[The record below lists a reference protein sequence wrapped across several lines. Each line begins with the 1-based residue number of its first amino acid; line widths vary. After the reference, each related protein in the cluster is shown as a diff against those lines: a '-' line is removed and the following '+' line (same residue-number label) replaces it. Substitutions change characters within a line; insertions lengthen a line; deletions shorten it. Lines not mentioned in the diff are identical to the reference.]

1 MKNTKLI
8 FSLLA
13 VMSLGL
19 TAQNKY
25 TKKADTKFNRL
36 EFVSAIEEYKKVIE
50 KGHGD
55 TYVFAQLAD
64 SYYNIFSTV
73 EAEEFYA
80 KVLENSEDSEYMY
93 RYSQMLK
100 ANGKYDQSNEWMGKF
115 SAKVPEDNRAI
126 AFRKNP
132 TYINKIL
139 DKGQRFNI
147 QNADFNSEYS
157 DFGGSLQG
165 RQLYFTSARNTSRKS
180 YGWNDQPFLDIY
192 TVAKNEDGTYN
203 KAKTVG
209 SPVNSKY
216 HDADVSFSPDG
227 KTVYFSRE
235 SFFEN
240 SFEKSKSN
248 KLGVVHLFKATK
260 DGLKWSNVEGFSIN
274 NSKYSLKNPSVSADG
289 KFLYYASDMPGG
301 FGGFDLYRSAI
312 TDEGLGTPENLGQKV
327 NTEGQEMFPF
337 MSSNGTLYF
346 SSNGHLGMGGLDIFF
361 TKLVDDKYTP
371 VRNLGIPANSNGD
384 DFAFSID
391 ESTGEGFVSSNR
403 AGGKGSDDIYYVK
416 SLKPICDVLVSVVVD
431 NSENGNLVSE
441 AVVSMTDDQ
450 GNVMGTKNTSSEGL
464 VEYMISCDAPT
475 FIEVIAEGYEST
487 KINIPGA
494 SEEEVSVSVSLKPI
508 EDIIQAGKVVLNP
521 IYFDFDKSNVTK
533 QAAFELDKLV
543 QLMKKYPKMGI
554 AITSHTDKRG
564 RASYNLKLSDRRAK
578 TTAQY
583 LISQG
588 IDSSRV
594 KAEGK
599 GETEQIIDC
608 AKVICSKEDYEKNR
622 RSEFTIIDLSKQ

>member
-1 MKNTKLI
+1 
-8 FSLLA
+8 
-13 VMSLGL
+13 MSLGL

-25 TKKADTKFNRL
+25 TQKADTKFNRL
-36 EFVSAIEEYKKVIE
+36 EFVSAIKEYKKVIE

-55 TYVFAQLAD
+55 TYVYAQLAD
-64 SYYNIFSTV
+64 CYYNIFSTE
-73 EAEEFYA
+73 EAEEFYS
-80 KVLENSEDSEYMY
+80 KVLENSEDSRYMY

-100 ANGKYDQSNEWMGKF
+100 ANGKYDQSNEWMEKF

-147 QNADFNSEYS
+147 QNAEFNSEFS
-157 DFGGSLQG
+157 DFGGSFQG
-165 RQLYFTSARNTSRKS
+165 GQLYFTSARNISRKN

-192 TVAKNEDGTYN
+192 SVTKNEDGTYAQAEN
-203 KAKTVG
+203 IG

-248 KLGVVHLFKATK
+248 KLGVVHLFKATR
-260 DGLKWSNVEGFSIN
+260 DGLKWTKVEGFSIN

-289 KFLYYASDMPGG
+289 KYLFYASDMPGG
-301 FGGFDLYRSAI
+301 FGGFDLYRSEI
-312 TDEGLGTPENLGQKV
+312 TNEGLGTPENLGQKV

-337 MSSNGTLYF
+337 ISSNGTLYF
-346 SSNGHLGMGGLDIFF
+346 SSNGHLGMGGLDVFF
-361 TKLVDDKYTP
+361 TKQVDGKYIP

-384 DFAFSID
+384 DFAFTID
-391 ESTGEGFVSSNR
+391 ESKGEGFVSSNR
-403 AGGKGSDDIYYVK
+403 TGGKGSDDIYYVK
-416 SLKPICDVLVSVVVD
+416 ALQPICDVLVTVTVD
-431 NSENGNLVSE
+431 NADKDESISGALVS
-441 AVVSMTDDQ
+441 VTDVN
-450 GNVMGTKNTSSEGL
+450 GNVMSTKTTSSEGIA
-464 VEYMISCDAPT
+464 EFMISCDSSSI
-475 FIEVIAEGYEST
+475 IEVVSEGYESA
-487 KINIPGA
+487 KINIA
-494 SEEEVSVSVSLKPI
+494 VATEEEFPVSVSLKPI
-508 EDIIQAGKVVLNP
+508 DDITEAGKVNLNS
-521 IYFDFDKSNVTK
+521 IYFDFDKSNITK

-564 RASYNLKLSDRRAK
+564 SASYNLKLSDRRAK

-588 IDSSRV
+588 IESSRIT
-594 KAEGK
+594 AEGK

-608 AKVICSKEDYEKNR
+608 VKDPCTKQDYEKNR
-622 RSEFTIIDLSKQ
+622 RSEFKIIDLSK

>member
-1 MKNTKLI
+1 
-8 FSLLA
+8 
-13 VMSLGL
+13 MSLGL

-50 KGHGD
+50 KGQGD
-55 TYVFAQLAD
+55 TYIYAQLAD
-64 SYYNIFSTV
+64 SYYNIFSTE

-80 KVLENSEDSEYMY
+80 KVLETSDSSEHMF
-93 RYSQMLK
+93 RYAQMLK
-100 ANGKYDQSNEWMGKF
+100 ANGKYDQSNEWMEKF

-203 KAKTVG
+203 EAENVG
-209 SPVNSKY
+209 TPINSKY
-216 HDADVSFSPDG
+216 HDADVAFSPDG

-312 TDEGLGTPENLGQKV
+312 TEEGLGTPENLGQKV

-361 TKLVDDKYTP
+361 TKLVDGKYTP

-416 SLKPICDVLVSVVVD
+416 TLKPICDVLVSVLID
-431 NSENGNLVSE
+431 NSENGNFVSG
-441 AVVSMTDDQ
+441 AVVAMTDDK
-450 GNVMGTKNTSSEGL
+450 GNEMGTKNTSSEGL
-464 VEYMISCDAPT
+464 VEYMISCDSPT
-475 FIEVIAEGYEST
+475 FIEVVAEGYEST

-594 KAEGK
+594 TAEGK

-622 RSEFTIIDLSKQ
+622 RSEFTIIDLTKE